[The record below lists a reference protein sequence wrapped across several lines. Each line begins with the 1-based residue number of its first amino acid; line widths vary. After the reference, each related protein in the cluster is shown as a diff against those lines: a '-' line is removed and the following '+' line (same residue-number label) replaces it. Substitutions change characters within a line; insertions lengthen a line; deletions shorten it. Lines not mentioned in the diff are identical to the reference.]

1 MTKETHHRA
10 EIIAVGSEL
19 LTPYFQ
25 DTNSLYLTA
34 RLNDIGWTVGFKT
47 IVGDDVRDLGSRV
60 REALRSAK
68 LVMIIGG
75 LGPTGDDVTRE
86 AVAQALGRDLILD
99 RDILESIKERF
110 RRRRVAMPKANKKQ
124 ALVVHG
130 AAVLPNKNGTAPG
143 QMIRAGGKKI
153 ILLPG
158 PPHELKTICED
169 TVWPDLERGRNRY
182 LSRAVLKITGL
193 TESMVED
200 LISGLYPKT
209 PDLGL
214 TILASPGQVEVH
226 LSASSAAGQAE
237 AQTKLGRFKSRLLE
251 RLKSHVFSENGE
263 SLEYVVGSLLR
274 QEKKTLA
281 VAESCTGGLISHRLT
296 NVPGSSE
303 YFLEGAVAYS
313 NAAKTDLLAVPH
325 RLIKHRGAVSL
336 PVARAMAQGIR
347 KRARADLGLAVTG
360 IAGPSGGSA
369 EKPVGLVFTALAWS
383 GGSEVRENLFL
394 GMREQIKFQ
403 SAQKAL
409 DMARRHLLLE
419 PSRVRK
425 RRSP

>member
-1 MTKETHHRA
+1 MKKEILHRV

-25 DTNSLYLTA
+25 DTNSLYLTS
-34 RLNDIGWTVGFKT
+34 RLNDIGWTVSFKT
-47 IVGDDVRDLGSRV
+47 IVGDDVQDLSLRV
-60 REALRSAK
+60 REALRRTE

-86 AVAQALGRDLILD
+86 AVARALGRDLVLQ
-99 RDILESIKERF
+99 RDLLERIKERF
-110 RRRRVAMPKANKKQ
+110 RRRRLAMPKANRKQ
-124 ALVVHG
+124 AYVVRG

-153 ILLPG
+153 VLLPG
-158 PPHELKTICED
+158 PPHELKPICEAS
-169 TVWPDLERGRNRY
+169 VWPEMERERCRY
-182 LSRAVLKITGL
+182 LSRAVLKVAGL

-200 LISGLYPKT
+200 HISGLYPKT

-226 LSASSAAGQAE
+226 LLASSEASQAQ
-237 AQTKLGRFKSRLLE
+237 AQEKIRRFKSRLLG

-263 SLEYVVGSLLR
+263 SLEQTVGLLL
-274 QEKKTLA
+274 KKKKMTLA
-281 VAESCTGGLISHRLT
+281 AAESCSGGLICHRLT

-313 NAAKTDLLAVPH
+313 NAAKIDLLAVPPGFIERH
-325 RLIKHRGAVSL
+325 GAVSV
-336 PVARAMAQGIR
+336 PVARAMARGIR

-383 GGSEVRENLFL
+383 GGTEVREYLFL
-394 GMREQIKFQ
+394 GTREQVKFQ

-409 DMARRHLLLE
+409 DMARRHLL
-419 PSRVRK
+419 RRARARK
-425 RRSP
+425 GRIP